1 MPAKPIQWGIKIWCH
16 AELYWLYE
24 QFPSLH
30 RKGGKAGTRPGLAH
44 RMVKDLAARY
54 HHSNMTMDNFY
65 TSVPLLSNLAQNGV
79 LATGTVCSNR
89 KYLPKDLLPKSV

>member
-1 MPAKPIQWGIKIWCH
+1 QYGKALVGTNCMAFPP
-16 AELYWLYE
+16 

-65 TSVPLLSNLAQNGV
+65 TSVPLLNARLSHAQPQV
-79 LATGTVCSNR
+79 
-89 KYLPKDLLPKSV
+89 